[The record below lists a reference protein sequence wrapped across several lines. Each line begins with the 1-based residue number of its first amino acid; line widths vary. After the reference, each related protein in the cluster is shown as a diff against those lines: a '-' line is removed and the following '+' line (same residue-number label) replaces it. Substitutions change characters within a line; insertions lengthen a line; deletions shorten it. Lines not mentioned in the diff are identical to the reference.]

1 MILDTR
7 HSIFF
12 FFYHESRH
20 TPMTLNAEILTTG
33 TEILLG
39 EIVDTNAAWMA
50 QQLREIGVNLFYKT
64 TVGDNE
70 ARVREVITLGMGR
83 SDVILVTGGLGPT
96 ADDITR
102 EAIAGAA
109 GRPLLLNEPALAQLR
124 EQFARWG
131 YHAMSENNVQ
141 QAYIPQDAIV
151 IENPVGTAPGFIVET
166 ERCAII
172 AMPGV
177 PREMKRM
184 MADSVLPYL
193 SRRNGDG
200 GVIRRRVLR
209 TVGIGE
215 SNIDTLI
222 RDLMA
227 GSNPTI
233 GLAAHTGQVD
243 VRITARAATAQAAEA
258 LIDAMHAQVSAL
270 IGRHIYSTTPDEA
283 VESVVAR
290 QLVAAG
296 FRVALVESN
305 TDGVIARRLSAG
317 LADVDVV
324 AASWVLGQPL
334 AGELPA
340 TIAQPPDLLTPSPE
354 AAAASAV
361 EVQGW
366 AAARADD
373 KIMGVVILGSGGQ
386 DGGAYGQAKGETII
400 ALAWPDQ
407 SGTLVTHTARFP
419 YAGSDD
425 LTVAWIGNRC
435 LDLIRRLTPTG

>member
-1 MILDTR
+1 
-7 HSIFF
+7 
-12 FFYHESRH
+12 
-20 TPMTLNAEILTTG
+20 MTLNAEILTTG

-70 ARVREVITLGMGR
+70 DRVREVITLAMGR

-102 EAIAGAA
+102 DAIAGAA
-109 GRPLLLNEPALAQLR
+109 GRALLLNEPALAQLR
-124 EQFARWG
+124 ERFARWG
-131 YHAMSENNVQ
+131 YHAMSENNIQ
-141 QAYIPQDAIV
+141 QANIPQDAIV

-184 MADSVLPYL
+184 MADTVLPYL
-193 SRRNGDG
+193 SHRNGDG
-200 GVIRRRVLR
+200 AVIRRRILR

-243 VRITARAATAQAAEA
+243 VRITARAATAEAAEA
-258 LIDAMHAQVSAL
+258 LIDAMHAQVSGL
-270 IGRHIYSTTPDEA
+270 IGRHIYSTTPDET
-283 VESVVAR
+283 VETVVAR

-305 TDGVIARRLSAG
+305 TDGVIARRLSDG
-317 LADVDVV
+317 LADTDVV
-324 AASWVLGQPL
+324 AAAWALGQPT
-334 AGELPA
+334 AGDLPDTVVHA
-340 TIAQPPDLLTPSPE
+340 PNLLTPTPE
-354 AAAASAV
+354 AATAAAV
-361 EVQGW
+361 DVQNW
-366 AAARADD
+366 AAARTPESV
-373 KIMGVVILGSGGQ
+373 IGVVILGSGGQ
-386 DGGAYGQAKGETII
+386 DGGAYGQVKGETII
-400 ALAWPDQ
+400 GLAWPDAG
-407 SGTLVTHTARFP
+407 GTVVTHTASFP

-435 LDLIRRLTPTG
+435 LDLIRRLTPAP

>member
-1 MILDTR
+1 
-7 HSIFF
+7 
-12 FFYHESRH
+12 
-20 TPMTLNAEILTTG
+20 MTLNAEILTTG

-70 ARVREVITLGMGR
+70 ARVREVLALGMAR

-102 EAIAGAA
+102 EAIAGAT
-109 GRPLLLNEPALAQLR
+109 GRPLLLNEPALAHLR
-124 EQFARWG
+124 ERFARWG
-131 YHAMSENNVQ
+131 YHEMSENNVQ

-166 ERCAII
+166 EHSAII

-177 PREMKRM
+177 PREMMRM

-215 SNIDTLI
+215 STIDTLI

-243 VRITARAATAQAAEA
+243 VRVTARAATPEAAEA
-258 LIDAMHAQVSAL
+258 LIDAMHAKVSAL
-270 IGRHIYSTTPDEA
+270 IGRHIYSTVPDEA
-283 VESVVAR
+283 VESVVAG

-305 TDGVIARRLSAG
+305 TGGVIARRLSAG

-324 AASWVLGQPL
+324 AASWVLGQPA
-334 AGELPA
+334 AGDLPVA
-340 TIAQPPDLLTPSPE
+340 HAHAPDFLQPDSDAAIAI
-354 AAAASAV
+354 AV
-361 EVQGW
+361 EVQRW
-366 AAARADD
+366 AAIAHAPQQV
-373 KIMGVVILGSGGQ
+373 MSVVILGAGGQ
-386 DGGAYGQAKGETII
+386 DGGAYGQSKGETVI
-400 ALAWPDQ
+400 ALAWPDE
-407 SGTLVTHTARFP
+407 SGTLATHTARFP

-435 LDLIRRLTPTG
+435 LDLIRRLTPGSR

>member
-1 MILDTR
+1 
-7 HSIFF
+7 
-12 FFYHESRH
+12 
-20 TPMTLNAEILTTG
+20 MTLNAEILTTG

-102 EAIAGAA
+102 EAIAGATD
-109 GRPLLLNEPALAQLR
+109 RPLLLNEPALVQLKER
-124 EQFARWG
+124 FARWG

-141 QAYIPQDAIV
+141 QAYIPQDAMV

-166 ERCAII
+166 GTCAII

-200 GVIRRRVLR
+200 GVIRRRILR

-243 VRITARAATAQAAEA
+243 VRITARAATPEAAEA
-258 LIDAMHAQVSAL
+258 LIDDMHAQVAAL
-270 IGRHIYSTTPDEA
+270 IGRHIFSTTPDE
-283 VESVVAR
+283 EIETVVAR
-290 QLVAAG
+290 QLADTG
-296 FRVALVESN
+296 FRIALVESN
-305 TDGVIARRLSAG
+305 TGGVLARRLSAG
-317 LADVDVV
+317 LPDMNVV
-324 AASWVLGQPL
+324 AASWVLGQPIS
-334 AGELPA
+334 GDLPD
-340 TIAQPPDLLTPSPE
+340 TVAQPPDSAQPDSDAAI
-354 AAAASAV
+354 AAAVDLQQWS
-361 EVQGW
+361 
-366 AAARADD
+366 AARTPERVL
-373 KIMGVVILGSGGQ
+373 GVVILGSGGQ
-386 DGGAYGQAKGETII
+386 DGGAYGQAKGETVI
-400 ALAWPDQ
+400 ALAWPDE
-407 SGTLVTHTARFP
+407 SGTVIAHTARFP

-435 LDLIRRLTPTG
+435 LDLIRRLTLVA